1 MATCVKA
8 LQIGVDVSKA
18 ELVISVDGQAPFA
31 LENSTK
37 AIKGWLKQLPSQCQI
52 AMEATN
58 DFHMSLA
65 TLAHAQGHRVYLL
78 NGYRLNRYREG
89 VGGRA
94 KTDCADALLIVRYLQ
109 REQEDLRE
117 WEPAVKG
124 YRELQVLLHRRAT
137 VIRAKTQIQQSLEGI
152 SVLDGV
158 LKSLLKQIERVDQLI
173 RKHILK
179 IVAQAQW
186 QGHLQR
192 CQQIEGIGPITA
204 AGLTMAYNRGHFKD
218 SDAFIAFLGMDV
230 RVRDSGAKQGKRK
243 LTKQGDPELRRLLHL
258 AAMQAKRQPAWEQL
272 YQRYIDRGLAPI
284 QVLNIL
290 ARKLARVAFAL
301 MRNQTDYEPRRLPDT
316 QAMMNC

>member
-1 MATCVKA
+1 MANCVKA
-8 LQIGVDVSKA
+8 FQIGVDVSKA
-18 ELVISVDGQAPFA
+18 ELVISVDGQPPFA

-37 AIKGWLKQLPSQCQI
+37 AIKGWLKQLPAQCQI

-58 DFHMSLA
+58 DFHMSLT
-65 TLAHAQGHRVYLL
+65 TLAHAKGHRVYLL

-117 WEPAVKG
+117 WEPALKG

-137 VIRAKTQIQQSLEGI
+137 VIRAKTQIQQSLEGV

-179 IVAQAQW
+179 IVEQAQW
-186 QGHLQR
+186 QGYLQR

-258 AAMQAKRQPAWEQL
+258 AAMQAKRQPAWQQF